1 MSIAT
6 DTASDFD
13 VPDEQVTRPPGNLA
27 FAVVFLGAS
36 IWLAT
41 HLGTE
46 ARWFSRATWFQ
57 QPALWPSIGL
67 VGMVG
72 FGAINLIAC
81 LRARRTSSEWGE
93 LLQWLRGLEFIGW
106 YLAYAWAVP
115 LIGYLPAT
123 ILLMV
128 LLVWRL
134 GIATKPMMLWAVLF
148 AIGVVVLF
156 KSVLSV
162 SIPGGQI
169 YHLLPSGLRLFFS
182 VNF

>member
-1 MSIAT
+1 MNTEPAVT
-6 DTASDFD
+6 
-13 VPDEQVTRPPGNLA
+13 VPDEHTSRPPGNLA
-27 FAVVFLGAS
+27 FAAIFLAFAV
-36 IWLAT
+36 WLTA

-46 ARWFSRATWFQ
+46 ARWFSRIPWFQ
-57 QPALWPSIGL
+57 QPALWPTIGL
-67 VGMVG
+67 AGMVG
-72 FGAINLIAC
+72 FGVINLISC
-81 LRARRTSSEWGE
+81 LRARRNSSEWAE
-93 LLQWLRGLEFIGW
+93 VLQWVLGLEYIGW

-123 ILLMV
+123 ILVMV

-134 GIATKPMMLWAVLF
+134 GVATKPTLMWAVLF
-148 AIGVVVLF
+148 SIGVVVLF
-156 KSVLSV
+156 KSILSV